1 MPSGQE
7 MNQTYSKA
15 PTTCMEQLN
24 DRERQTS
31 HLNVSDELR
40 GKKVTAEHHDVEMT
54 VVHVKEILTVV
65 ITQRQPAGNSK
76 PVSKA

>member
-1 MPSGQE
+1 MPFGQE
-7 MNQTYSKA
+7 TDWVYSKA

-31 HLNVSDELR
+31 HLDVSDELR

-54 VVHVKEILTVV
+54 IIHVKEILTVV

-76 PVSKA
+76 PVSKV